1 MGSLCSSCC
10 GNRDD
15 DIYET
20 EQNDKTNLLG
30 SPVGEPSYSSNVTQ
44 KHPPGSLGDQQ
55 EKLNRILQK
64 TANSYIDVPALNSPV
79 DQPVDKAKD
88 YESKIQ
94 AALKTKHFNEK
105 SSLLQDTPHLE
116 RTLSEEPISDNER
129 NLLQETNASI
139 LEALQ
144 SMQVE
149 NSENLVIPFNNSKNN
164 Q

>member
-15 DIYET
+15 DIFEN

-30 SPVGEPSYSSNVTQ
+30 NPVGEPSHSNVAP
-44 KHPPGSLGDQQ
+44 KHPTNIGDHQ

-79 DQPVDKAKD
+79 DQPIDKTRD
-88 YESKIQ
+88 YESRIQ
-94 AALKTKHFNEK
+94 AALKRKHFTERT
-105 SSLLQDTPHLE
+105 SLLQDTPHLE
-116 RTLSEEPISDNER
+116 RILSEDPMSENEHK
-129 NLLQETNASI
+129 LLLEANSSI
-139 LEALQ
+139 LDALKCIEVQ
-144 SMQVE
+144 
-149 NSENLVIPFNNSKNN
+149 NSENLVIPFNTPKDN